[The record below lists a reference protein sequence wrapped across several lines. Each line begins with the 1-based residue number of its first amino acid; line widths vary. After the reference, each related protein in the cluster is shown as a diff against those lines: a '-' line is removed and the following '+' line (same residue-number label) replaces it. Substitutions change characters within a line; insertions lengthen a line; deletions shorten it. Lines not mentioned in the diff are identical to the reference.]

1 VRAQLRWMLNGWTSA
16 AGRPSDV
23 ASATSEDPVPYSI
36 SSSFIS
42 PVYLKINLILNNRC
56 IRIYEISL

>member
-1 VRAQLRWMLNGWTSA
+1 MRAQLRWMLNGWTSA

-23 ASATSEDPVPYSI
+23 AMSEDPVPYSI

-42 PVYLKINLILNNRC
+42 PVYLKINSILNNRC